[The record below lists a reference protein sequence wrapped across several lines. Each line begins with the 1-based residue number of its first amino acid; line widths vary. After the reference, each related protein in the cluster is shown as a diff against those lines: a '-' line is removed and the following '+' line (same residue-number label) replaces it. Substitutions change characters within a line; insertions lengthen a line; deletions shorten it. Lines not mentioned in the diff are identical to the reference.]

1 MSKIVYKVFAAWQH
15 EKEENWLNEMSS
27 NGYHLIKVRA
37 IRYSFDENKQERY
50 TYRIE
55 LLENSFSS
63 VKSQEYIE
71 FLKDTGISV
80 VGNNIGWIYLRKEYD
95 EIGFDIYSDIDSKIV
110 HFKRVLKLISV
121 VLAINLLNLI
131 NMMISYSTYLFK
143 FNEVGKALPI
153 YLIVFVSIALLFGA
167 VNVFNKVK
175 KLERDRNLIE

>member
-15 EKEENWLNEMSS
+15 EKEENWLNEISS
-27 NGYHLIKVRA
+27 NGYHLIKTRA

-55 LLENSFSS
+55 LLENSFSN

-80 VGNNIGWIYLRKEYD
+80 VGNTAGWIYLRKEYD

-110 HFKRVLKLISV
+110 HFKRILKLISV
-121 VLAINLLNLI
+121 IFAINLLNLI

-143 FNEVGKALPI
+143 FSEVGKALPI
-153 YLIVFVSIALLFGA
+153 YLIMFLSIVLLFGA
-167 VNVFNKVK
+167 VKIFNKIK